1 MDPNG
6 VSNFNIC
13 ISAATDEKGPGK
25 GFTGDELLSRD
36 ELNIIL
42 DLEDENTRLGDFKR
56 IFPVAGSCQQYYGL
70 AEYRR
75 YQNALY
81 CAWLSTPTKLR

>member
-6 VSNFNIC
+6 VSNFNES
-13 ISAATDEKGPGK
+13 ISAAHDEKGPGK

-36 ELNIIL
+36 ELNLIL

-56 IFPVAGSCQQYYGL
+56 IFPVAGSCHKYYGL
-70 AEYRR
+70 AEERR

-81 CAWLSTPTKLR
+81 CAWLATPPK